1 MSVEHHLVVGTH
13 EETVTRFMFP
23 MLLGLSRDPT
33 AGTEVGPLGDI
44 SADRKT
50 LMLQQL
56 TVAGSDSQI
65 MWQCCTM
72 SSPQT
77 THRGAPRNP
86 QDFFSIDNPKTLIN
100 GMGRLSHPLRRL
112 YHCPYP
118 TSEDQKL
125 EIVQRIILGSSRGSS
140 RTTQRPS
147 THVLQT
153 TRIIR

>member
-44 SADRKT
+44 STDRKT

-77 THRGAPRNP
+77 THRGAPRNRSRS
-86 QDFFSIDNPKTLIN
+86 SIAVLNADLVDVEDTVRSDQAYPE
-100 GMGRLSHPLRRL
+100 GMVVRGREKRERGAMMIS
-112 YHCPYP
+112 
-118 TSEDQKL
+118 
-125 EIVQRIILGSSRGSS
+125 SSR
-140 RTTQRPS
+140 
-147 THVLQT
+147 
-153 TRIIR
+153 